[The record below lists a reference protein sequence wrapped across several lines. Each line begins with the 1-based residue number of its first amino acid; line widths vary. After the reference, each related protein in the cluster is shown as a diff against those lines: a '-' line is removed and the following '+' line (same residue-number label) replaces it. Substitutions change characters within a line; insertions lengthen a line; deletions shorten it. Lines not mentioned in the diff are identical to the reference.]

1 MFDEYYT
8 SYRNIISSIA
18 IHGYEESAI
27 ISRGI
32 NTKTPLELTCL
43 YSYPYSEEDEYNQ
56 PIYDMMF
63 PDKDYNIECP
73 KFFSLFLTDDKGNR
87 SYLYCLKFPEKYI
100 IEKDNRQYEITVP
113 LIICIK
119 SNKGDLEPF
128 RQLLTSINQ
137 IIVGDNIDYDSRIVN
152 DYKKVELLNIFYFIF
167 SLPHTPPHSLV
178 RLKLNNDLCE
188 VEKEI
193 DFYFSSNCE
202 IPCNKNDTDIN
213 LLFLILDQSIIVKVI
228 IAILSEKQIIFR
240 ASQAYIL
247 HMIIPAFLKLIFP
260 FKWQQ
265 KITTIIPNQDTDDIL
280 ETPGSYIF
288 GILSNALSLQKLLD
302 RYPGKIIVDCD
313 TNEIFGEEEN
323 NPYIPEK
330 IIEGKEEISL
340 FVSFR
345 KKKEKTF
352 NNLDGG
358 IKQGKNI
365 FIVDGSYIYQYEP
378 DNNGEK
384 KKVKFLE
391 KNNIIIDTQKSQLLM
406 HKNSDFI
413 SSSEIKWLRRNIQL
427 IRNPE
432 IFEIENIK
440 IKYNKDNNKNKPF
453 NENDSLIL
461 PNRSFSYNIQNIL
474 MQFYLIKISNTDSTF
489 MDYFKNTD
497 LYSSYI
503 NIKKY
508 QNDSGKKIIDNI
520 KETVNNP
527 KSIENCFIVEF
538 NKKIFSALTLLDDI
552 DKEIIKLTSDNSNQ
566 KNPLMNIDIL
576 NQIRTILRNYCLVLG
591 IYNNN
596 INININNNNINN
608 IQNKNNLDL
617 NLTNEKSSEFSL
629 NSINTISTNKIKN
642 KINKNQT
649 RRTHIKSNSLLQFSI
664 NQNTNFNLAGFD
676 KDSKDHLKFYQK
688 DGFINF
694 AKNMGNLKTR
704 EGHKLGDIPKLEIF
718 KELFNKYKSF
728 DKIFK
733 EQKEAQEN
741 EIIIDVLND
750 NFEDEEIADNDENEI
765 INKNEIKMNNNNKLN
780 LNIINKSTGK
790 KKLIEELKGSTN
802 TINDNK
808 KLFKIEEN
816 NEENNNDSSSFI
828 DKSIKVSDNKENDY
842 LANIILGSFKS
853 EENNQ
858 IEESKSESIICFLSN
873 DSKNSNESENFINFE
888 EITQKKTNK
897 QNHNLTQY
905 YLFLAFYL
913 EEISHFD
920 ELLEKFNKEI
930 LKFNGFNINIYKL
943 IIKLYKEA
951 YKYSG
956 EKHRDFPYFT
966 FFSFLQGLNDKNLA
980 KLEKNLS
987 EDDYNISE
995 LFEIYESIMRKR
1007 KIKMIKDQKI
1017 ISEIEAKR
1025 ARTINNLKY
1034 DSLNDNMNEIKEDR
1048 KTQKNPELNFSRT
1061 LNNQIVENIFTEENI
1076 INEDFRPLIEPN
1088 SFYILNTFCTLM
1100 LRCFPSEKDIK
1111 VKTAQQI
1118 IDEVNVHMNS
1128 ETLKELLGELKIIEL
1143 NKLKTQFDK
1152 LCFWLNSFNFLLL
1165 FAVFYLKAYAIGKN
1179 FWENFFKNIKFN
1191 IGGNK
1196 FSFEDM
1202 LYILFKK
1209 NIFFPKN
1216 KYSPKEYVKK
1226 QVVDLTK
1233 EKNIS
1238 QELIFIS
1245 PLLLYIPTKEFFMP
1259 IIYDSNDLQSII
1271 MARISNIML
1280 FLLNW
1285 NEEIKTLYLN
1295 GILSL
1300 PELNFANKGYTK
1312 YKPYIKENIYQ
1323 ILKGKKYKKLSLRQM
1338 NWELSFDNLLNYINI
1353 EE

>member
-1 MFDEYYT
+1 MFDEFNA
-8 SYRNIISSIA
+8 SYRNIISNIA
-18 IHGYEESAI
+18 IHGYEESSI
-27 ISRGI
+27 IKRGI
-32 NTKTPLELTCL
+32 NTKEPLELRCL
-43 YSYPYSEEDEYNQ
+43 YSYPYSEEDEYNTT
-56 PIYDMMF
+56 IYDMMF

-100 IEKDNRQYEITVP
+100 IEKDNRHYEITVP

-119 SNKGDLEPF
+119 SDKGDLEPF

-137 IIVGDNIDYDSRIVN
+137 IIVSDNIDYDSTIVN

-265 KITTIIPNQDTDDIL
+265 KITTIIPNQETDDIL
-280 ETPGSYIF
+280 DTPGSYIF

-302 RYPGKIIVDCD
+302 KYPGKIIVDCD

-330 IIEGKEEISL
+330 NIEEKEEIGL
-340 FVSFR
+340 FTSFK
-345 KKKEKTF
+345 KKKEKLF

-365 FIVDGSYIYQYEP
+365 FIVDGSYIYQYDP
-378 DNNGEK
+378 DNNSQK
-384 KKVKFLE
+384 KKLKFLE

-413 SSSEIKWLRRNIQL
+413 TSSEIKWLRRNIQL

-440 IKYNKDNNKNKPF
+440 IKDNKDNNKNKPF
-453 NENDSLIL
+453 NEKDSLIL

-474 MQFYLIKISNTDSTF
+474 MQFYLIKISDTESTF
-489 MDYFKNTD
+489 MEYFQKSN
-497 LYSSYI
+497 LYLSYL

-508 QNDSGKKIIDNI
+508 QNDSGKKIVDNI

-552 DKEIIKLTSDNSNQ
+552 DKEIIKLTSDNSIQ
-566 KNPLMNIDIL
+566 KNPLINIDIL
-576 NQIRTILRNYCLVLG
+576 NQIRAILRNYCLVLG
-591 IYNNN
+591 INN
-596 INININNNNINN
+596 NININNNNNIN
-608 IQNKNNLDL
+608 INKNNIDL
-617 NLTNEKSSEFSL
+617 NLTSEKSSEFS
-629 NSINTISTNKIKN
+629 INTINTNKAKN
-642 KINKNQT
+642 KLNKNQAK
-649 RRTHIKSNSLLQFSI
+649 RTHIKSNSLLQFSI

-688 DGFINF
+688 DGFLNF
-694 AKNMGNLKTR
+694 VKNIGNLKTK
-704 EGHKLGDIPKLEIF
+704 EGYKLGDIPKLEIF
-718 KELFNKYKSF
+718 KELLNKYKSF

-750 NFEDEEIADNDENEI
+750 NFEDEEFEDNEEKEI
-765 INKNEIKMNNNNKLN
+765 INKNEIKINNNNDKLN
-780 LNIINKSTGK
+780 LNIINKNTGK
-790 KKLIEELKGSTN
+790 KKLIEELQGSTN

-816 NEENNNDSSSFI
+816 EEENNNDSFME
-828 DKSIKVSDNKENDY
+828 KSIKASDIKENEY
-842 LANIILGSFKS
+842 LTNIILGSFRS

-873 DSKNSNESENFINFE
+873 DSKNSSENDNFINFE
-888 EITQKKTNK
+888 EITKKKTNK
-897 QNHNLTQY
+897 QNQNLTQY

-920 ELLEKFNKEI
+920 ELLEKFNKEM
-930 LKFNGFNINIYKL
+930 LKYNGININIYKL

-951 YKYSG
+951 YKNSG

-980 KLEKNLS
+980 KLEKNLT

-995 LFEIYESIMRKR
+995 LFEIYESIMKKR

-1017 ISEIEAKR
+1017 HSEMEGKR

-1034 DSLNDNMNEIKEDR
+1034 SSLGDNINEIKEDR
-1048 KTQKNPELNFSRT
+1048 KTQKNPELTFSES
-1061 LNNQIVENIFTEENI
+1061 LNTQLIENIFKEENV
-1076 INEDFRPLIEPN
+1076 INNDFRPLIEPN

-1111 VKTAQQI
+1111 VKTALQI

-1143 NKLKTQFDK
+1143 NKLKTQSDK

-1165 FAVFYLKAYAIGKN
+1165 FAIFYLKAYAIGKN

-1216 KYSPKEYVKK
+1216 KYSPKDYVKK

-1238 QELIFIS
+1238 QDLIFIS

-1259 IIYDSNDLQSII
+1259 IIYEPNDLQSII

-1312 YKPYIKENIYQ
+1312 YKPYIKENIYY
-1323 ILKGKKYKKLSLRQM
+1323 IMKGKKYKKLSLRQM

-1353 EE
+1353 EQ